1 MNVSKSEGVWGNK
14 EAIPHISKCD
24 TRVRQR
30 PQTQPDNDGD
40 RGKTEHV
47 SEASPSQSPSAEIN
61 CLLLFV
67 NPIIS
72 YGSSNRMVQNKCV
85 RGSFCQTYPP
95 PPVPTANARLSS
107 KNIFQKPGVCHA

>member
-47 SEASPSQSPSAEIN
+47 SDASPSQSPSAEIN

-72 YGSSNRMVQNKCV
+72 YGSGNRMAQN
-85 RGSFCQTYPP
+85 RSIFGLFYQAYPP
-95 PPVPTANARLSS
+95 PPVPSANAEIPSR
-107 KNIFQKPGVCHA
+107 NIFPNFGDQDA